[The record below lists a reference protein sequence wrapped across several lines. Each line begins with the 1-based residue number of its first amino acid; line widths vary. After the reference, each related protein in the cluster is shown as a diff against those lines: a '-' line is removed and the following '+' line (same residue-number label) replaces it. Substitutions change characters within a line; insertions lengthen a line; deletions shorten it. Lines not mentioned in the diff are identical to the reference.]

1 MDCLMSAPPLDVTRK
16 DEDAAPML
24 NVAIRSSK
32 SHTIFEDDWPSRM
45 GRSGKEFF
53 PFQHPFNAV
62 EQRALC
68 PGSFLPL
75 PRVITSEHA
84 QVMLTALIF
93 FAFWT

>member
-1 MDCLMSAPPLDVTRK
+1 MSAPPLDVTRK

-53 PFQHPFNAV
+53 PSSTHLMQSSNVLLPW
-62 EQRALC
+62 
-68 PGSFLPL
+68 SFLPL
-75 PRVITSEHA
+75 RVITSECG
-84 QVMLTALIF
+84 VMLTALIF